1 MVSYTKRIK
10 YNKNKKS
17 KNTESKSNESNELIF
32 YKEFKT
38 SALSRI
44 FNKIESFDNLQILH
58 FEDCMIKDKGA
69 IFIGNYLI
77 QNICLRELTII
88 NDSIGISGLESIG
101 YGLQNNNYL
110 EYFNFKNSTI
120 ENINPIIT
128 GLMTNNTLQTL
139 ILSSLYVYNYTFLL
153 LTELFKINQ
162 SIINLDISDTT
173 YPEFLFYGREIFIYN
188 ILKLNTAL
196 EKLNISSN
204 SIDDNFV
211 LILSNTLS
219 FNKTLRIIN
228 LSNNNITNEGYN
240 SMLNNIKNNKTLVE
254 INLNLNLID
263 LSSSSSISELDTFL
277 QQNYN
282 RNKFWKYPQNL
293 AIFNNIC
300 CKNIICAILCTHYY
314 HINIPIEIWIY
325 ICNFFYR

>member
-1 MVSYTKRIK
+1 MILNKIK
-10 YNKNKKS
+10 YNNKKIKDTQS
-17 KNTESKSNESNELIF
+17 KSNELIF
-32 YKEFKT
+32 YKKIKT
-38 SALSRI
+38 SALTRI

-58 FEDCMIKDKGA
+58 FDRCMIKDKGA
-69 IFIGNYLI
+69 IFIGKYLY
-77 QNICLRELTII
+77 NNTCLKKLTII
-88 NDSIGISGLESIG
+88 NDSIGVSGIESIG

-110 EYFNFKNSTI
+110 KYFNFKNSTI

-139 ILSSLYVYNYTFLL
+139 IISSLYVYNYTFLL

-162 SIINLDISDTT
+162 SIINLDISDVT
-173 YPEFLFYGREIFIYN
+173 YPEYLFYGREIFIYN
-188 ILKLNTAL
+188 ILKFNTTL
-196 EKLNISSN
+196 EEINISSN
-204 SIDDNFV
+204 FIDDDFV

-228 LSNNNITNEGYN
+228 LSKNNITNEGYN
-240 SMLNNIKNNKTLVE
+240 YILNNIKNNKTLIE
-254 INLNLNLID
+254 INLNSNLD
-263 LSSSSSISELDTFL
+263 LELSISELDKLL

-300 CKNIICAILCTHYY
+300 WKNIICAILCSHSFK
-314 HINIPIEIWIY
+314 INIPIDIWIY
-325 ICNFFYR
+325 ICEFFYR